1 MNDMKR
7 TAADDLLDVLAS
19 WGVSKVFSCPGST
32 EAAILDALMD
42 RDDMELFLTTHES
55 AAVSIADGYSRAT
68 GAPSVV
74 YLHANGGLTNGLA
87 NLAAAQLAYSPVV
100 VLNGLKPRS
109 IQSRAGFTTARRM
122 RDFVHQYVKDDW
134 QCLSSEAIAEDV
146 NRAFRTAMIEPTGP
160 VWVGLSQDLL
170 ESPSSAPAPDADGF
184 TFDSRT
190 VPSASAIRAAAD
202 VIAQSRHPVIVAGSE
217 VARSGAI
224 DDVIRLSETLRV
236 PVLHEDR
243 RALERPG
250 FPTDHPNFRGQY
262 EPAHPLVQGADL
274 LVFLGARL
282 FNEFEPPTSP
292 QLPAG
297 AKIIHSHTDARQIAL
312 IHGVDVGLVGDQGL
326 IAQELLAALSER
338 PPKHEF
344 VLPEREADP
353 APRASTTD
361 GGALKALDVVDTI
374 TDALRGAVIVGDATT
389 AGGVLQTRAHQH
401 SGNDYFVSSSGSLGW
416 GVGAALGIK
425 MGLPER
431 RVAAILGDGVFQ
443 FGIPALWSA
452 ARQNIPVTYVVI
464 NNQRYAA
471 VGAALQRYQ
480 GKAAE
485 RQVYPGTDIA
495 GVNIAEVSS
504 AFGVPGQRVDTLE
517 DLRSA
522 IDAADGVEHP
532 VLIEVMTD
540 TEQLRP

>member
-1 MNDMKR
+1 MKR

-42 RDDMELFLTTHES
+42 RDDIELFLTTHES

-87 NLAAAQLAYSPVV
+87 NLAAAQLAYSPVI

-134 QCLSSEAIAEDV
+134 QTLSSEEIAEDV

-160 VWVGLSQDLL
+160 VWLGLSQDLL
-170 ESPSSAPAPDADGF
+170 EAPSGAPTPGADRF
-184 TFDSRT
+184 RFDSRT
-190 VPSASAIRAAAD
+190 VPAASAIRAAAEE
-202 VIAQSRHPVIVAGSE
+202 IARSRHPVIIAGSE

-262 EPAHPLVQGADL
+262 EPTHPLVQGADL

-297 AKIIHSHTDARQIAL
+297 ARIIHSHTDARQIAL
-312 IHGVDVGLVGDQGL
+312 IHGVDVGLVGDQAH
-326 IAQELLAALSER
+326 IARELLGALSER
-338 PPKHEF
+338 PPQHEF
-344 VLPEREADP
+344 VIPERGPEAEP
-353 APRASTTD
+353 QARAD
-361 GGALKALDVVDTI
+361 GDGALKALDVVDTI

-401 SGNDYFVSSSGSLGW
+401 SGDDYFVSSSGSLGW
-416 GVGAALGIK
+416 GMGAALGIK

-522 IDAADGVEHP
+522 IDAADGVTHP